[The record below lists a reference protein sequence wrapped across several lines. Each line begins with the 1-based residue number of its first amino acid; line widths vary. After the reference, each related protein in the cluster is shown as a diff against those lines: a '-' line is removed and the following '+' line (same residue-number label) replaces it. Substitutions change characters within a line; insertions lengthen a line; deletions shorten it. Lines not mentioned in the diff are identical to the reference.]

1 MREGEGTAL
10 MKYLFVHQNFPA
22 QFVHILRHLIA
33 EKQHDLLFVTE
44 NVRNRMAGV
53 RTVLHGIPRP
63 PTPEVHRDAREFE
76 LAMLRAEGVAG
87 AAVMLRNLG
96 FTPDI
101 IIGHHGW
108 GELLNFSDVFPN
120 VPLLGYHEFYYQPDG
135 FDVNFDPEFPVGA
148 DQMSRV
154 RAKNGINLLAL
165 TNPGY
170 GHTPTHFQHSTYP
183 DWARTKMEVLP
194 EGVNLATVKPN
205 PELRKRTVTLGGYK
219 IKPADKLV
227 TYVVRDLEPYRGFHI
242 MMRALPRL
250 LAARPDIHVVL
261 VGGDGVSYGARPDKG
276 TWREKMLDELGPTLD
291 LSRVHFPGRV
301 PYEAYLKLLQRS
313 DAHVYLTYP
322 FVASWS
328 LRESLAAGC
337 ALVAS
342 DTGPVQE
349 FVTHRK
355 TGLLVPFLQ
364 PEKVADAVLE
374 LLENPVLA
382 AKLRKAAR
390 AWAERNLD
398 MNVYIKGYEALI
410 KRTLKLGT

>member
-1 MREGEGTAL
+1 
-10 MKYLFVHQNFPA
+10 
-22 QFVHILRHLIA
+22 
-33 EKQHDLLFVTE
+33 
-44 NVRNRMAGV
+44 
-53 RTVLHGIPRP
+53 
-63 PTPEVHRDAREFE
+63 
-76 LAMLRAEGVAG
+76 
-87 AAVMLRNLG
+87 
-96 FTPDI
+96 
-101 IIGHHGW
+101 
-108 GELLNFSDVFPN
+108 
-120 VPLLGYHEFYYQPDG
+120 
-135 FDVNFDPEFPVGA
+135 
-148 DQMSRV
+148 
-154 RAKNGINLLAL
+154 
-165 TNPGY
+165 
-170 GHTPTHFQHSTYP
+170 
-183 DWARTKMEVLP
+183 
-194 EGVNLATVKPN
+194 
-205 PELRKRTVTLGGYK
+205 
-219 IKPADKLV
+219 
-227 TYVVRDLEPYRGFHI
+227 
-242 MMRALPRL
+242 
-250 LAARPDIHVVL
+250 
-261 VGGDGVSYGARPDKG
+261 
-276 TWREKMLDELGPTLD
+276 MLDELGPTLD

-398 MNVYIKGYEALI
+398 MDVYIKGYEALI